1 MSGEGKSIGELIAE
15 LPEEERFILDLHLVK
30 GIPANKIAEALGVPP
45 RAVESV
51 ITSGKSRLITAL
63 NQG

>member
-1 MSGEGKSIGELIAE
+1 MSAQGKSIGDLIAE
-15 LPEEERFILDLHLVK
+15 LPEEERFILELHLVK
-30 GIPANKIAEALGVPP
+30 GIPAIKIADALGVPL

-51 ITSGKSRLITAL
+51 ITTGKSRLISAL